1 MMYNV
6 ERARQFTDQLRQC
19 HRRLFNYVFT
29 LVRDINDAQD
39 VFQETTILLW
49 RKYDEFQQ
57 GTNFA
62 AWAFSVAQFKAS
74 EFLRSKRRYR
84 ARFSDEFGQLI
95 AETELSDDAADTG
108 VWQEQ
113 LDRCIEK
120 LPPHQRQLLRDC
132 YGGMDSVAEV
142 AASLGR
148 PVRGLYNSLRAI
160 REKLLACIQKTDTRG
175 AER

>member
-1 MMYNV
+1 MSHDA
-6 ERARQFTDQLRQC
+6 ERARQFTDELRQC
-19 HRRLFNYVFT
+19 HHRLFNYVFA

-39 VFQETTILLW
+39 VFQETTIVLW
-49 RKYDEFQQ
+49 KKYGEFQQ

-84 ARFSDEFGQLI
+84 ARFSDEFVELI
-95 AETELSDDAADTG
+95 AATELRDETADTG
-108 VWQEQ
+108 VWQDN

-120 LPPHQRQLLRDC
+120 LPPHQRQLLHDC
-132 YGGMDSVAEV
+132 YSGASSVAEI

-148 PVRGLYNSLRAI
+148 PVRGLYNSLRTI
-160 REKLLACIQKTDTRG
+160 REKLLVCIRNSDVRG